1 MIELAPL
8 GFVAVH
14 AMLALDVPATK
25 TVMPAGLF
33 VAETLDIVVVG
44 FSVIFMAQDAVFVP
58 TSEVFPLSLYVFN
71 VNTKVPLDA
80 LGSFDRRLVY
90 ATVPDT
96 LVLFMLFTLEMVVV
110 LPPSFQVSVW

>member
-8 GFVAVH
+8 GFVADQSI
-14 AMLALDVPATK
+14 LALVVPATK
-25 TVMPAGLF
+25 TVMPAGLS

-44 FSVIFMAQDAVFVP
+44 FSVIFIAQDAVFVP
-58 TSEVFPLSLYVFN
+58 TSVVFPLSLYVFN

-96 LVLFMLFTLEMVVV
+96 LVLLIWFTVEMVVV
-110 LPPSFQVSVW
+110 LPPSFQVSV